1 MNHAVVFAAKAASDP
16 QAQHAAVL
24 TGPSISKPK
33 KSRPISERLFS
44 LARLT
49 SINSECLP
57 SHRLCA
63 HGDDRGVPYAS
74 L

>member
-49 SINSECLP
+49 SINFAWLP
-57 SHRLCA
+57 WLRLCVR
-63 HGDDRGVPYAS
+63 GDDRDVPCAS